1 MIMSSRI
8 KIDDYY
14 PHNMKQRYGGLKPFH
29 AEIDAIL
36 AKKRESYKETLEGF
50 VKYVVQLQ
58 EISLTGK
65 PGSSLEPYW
74 NNGFLPG
81 PDALAVYGFI
91 SEKRPK
97 LYIEVGSGHSTKFAA
112 QAIRFNS
119 PATRIIS
126 IDPYPRAEIDA
137 LCETVIRERLEEC
150 DLELFEAL
158 EPGDIVFFDG
168 SHRVLQN
175 SDNTVFFLEV
185 IPRLKAG
192 VLIHLHD
199 IPWPFDYPDEWSRRM
214 YSEQYVLGAM
224 LLYAHEKF
232 EIMLPNAYIS
242 WRTNLKE
249 IFNLLWQTPGLD
261 GISAGG
267 SSFWFTKKG

>member
-1 MIMSSRI
+1 MSSRI